1 MGFDVGFVPYNP
13 DGWGPPEAAA
23 APLSLG
29 GGSSSVPFA
38 PFSRSDKLGR
48 IADWTR
54 NPPGPAAFAAAR
66 DAVFDFAGLDDSIGL
81 ASADDSSFRLVDGKP
96 PPRHPRFGPRWR
108 FQQRPQL
115 PQRRDEEVEARRRE
129 AEKERAR
136 RDRHWQQN
144 RRTHQWHHQF
154 NRGGPSSSS
163 AKPSVDIQPEWSVKE
178 QIPFSSFSKLS

>member
-13 DGWGPPEAAA
+13 DGWGPPEATA

-54 NPPGPAAFAAAR
+54 NPAGPAAFAAASR
-66 DAVFDFAGLDDSIGL
+66 DSVFDFTSADDSLIAG
-81 ASADDSSFRLVDGKP
+81 AEDSSFRLVDAKP
-96 PPRHPRFGPRWR
+96 QPRPQRFGPKWR
-108 FQQRPQL
+108 FNQRQQL
-115 PQRRDEEVEARRRE
+115 PQRQDEEVEARRRL

-136 RDRHWQQN
+136 RDRH
-144 RRTHQWHHQF
+144 
-154 NRGGPSSSS
+154 
-163 AKPSVDIQPEWSVKE
+163 
-178 QIPFSSFSKLS
+178 